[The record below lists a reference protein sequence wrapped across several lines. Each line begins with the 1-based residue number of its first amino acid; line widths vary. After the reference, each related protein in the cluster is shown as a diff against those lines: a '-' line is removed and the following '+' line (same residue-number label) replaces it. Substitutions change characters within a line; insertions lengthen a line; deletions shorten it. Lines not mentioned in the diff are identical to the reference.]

1 MPGNTASLTFKL
13 FGIDVNASRT
23 ISGVGVAAAGTA
35 KDLQVLSTGTL
46 KFVAAAG
53 AAGIASVGLAG
64 TLGVGLG
71 AAFAGVGVA
80 ATLMN
85 KNVRKEFK
93 DLRTGLK
100 NQLAAD
106 AKPVQ
111 DTMLGLVKYIRSSLK
126 TMQPVLQGFFKSVA
140 PLVDV
145 FGKGLV
151 SAVFNVISEF
161 QPLIKTVLPIVRSTF
176 EVLPDLIGNL
186 AYALKEILAP
196 LSSKTWT
203 QFLNTISGLLPIVGS
218 IIGSLVRLGGQIMPA
233 FQQAILGVGT
243 ALDSGLMR
251 VLPLVGK
258 AINQMLPAIG
268 RLAGALFPALAA
280 ILRALLP
287 VLSGVVAALAGALAK
302 VLPQLVP
309 AFVGL
314 VQVVGQ
320 LLKGIQPLLPSLVYL
335 AVWISKVANNLL
347 SAIIPVVTA
356 LLGGLMPALKVI
368 LPIIIQVANQ
378 VGNALAVAFKQAA
391 PSLVQVA
398 KAVGQLLIALAPLIP
413 VVVTAALSFLPII
426 PAAAKIASVL
436 AQGLVP
442 IVLALTPLLILL
454 APTLVKIAIA
464 AKLWTVAQGILNVV
478 LAANPLG
485 LVIIALVALAA
496 GLVYAWK
503 HSETFRNIVKG
514 TWAAIEHAAAN
525 LVHAVLNMRDFFVK
539 AWQDIREWV
548 LKTWHGINDA
558 WHAIV
563 AAAHWLADQV
573 IRAAKDGFLGPLP
586 LILSRWGQLVQWFR
600 DLPGRLRTA
609 LAGAGTWLLQK
620 GKDIISGMFNGVKA
634 VWTTVVGWFSGFP
647 AKILHALGIHSPP
660 DWAISAGKHIMFGL
674 LKGLT
679 HGAANVAG
687 FFKGLAGD
695 VLGPLKGIWG
705 AISGPMPVG
714 GSYKSVIELAQA
726 MIGQAFGGGQWPAFY
741 QLEMREAGFN
751 PFARN
756 PSSGAYGIPQALPPG
771 KLPPDAFSSDP
782 MTAAFSQLLWMIGY
796 IRDRYV
802 NPAGAWAHEQAF
814 NWYAAGMPPTVFSR
828 PTLIGVGEA
837 GPETVSVFP
846 GRRGAAVVNHYHVHI
861 NGVVGGKAEV
871 IGWVRQGLRES
882 LRRDGKTTIANQF

>member
-1 MPGNTASLTFKL
+1 
-13 FGIDVNASRT
+13 
-23 ISGVGVAAAGTA
+23 
-35 KDLQVLSTGTL
+35 
-46 KFVAAAG
+46 
-53 AAGIASVGLAG
+53 
-64 TLGVGLG
+64 
-71 AAFAGVGVA
+71 
-80 ATLMN
+80 MN

-93 DLRTGLK
+93 DLGQGLK

-111 DTMLGLVKYIRSSLK
+111 DTMLGLVKYIRESLK

-151 SAVFNVISEF
+151 SAVFNVITEF
-161 QPLIKTVLPIVRSTF
+161 QPLIKQVLPIVREF
-176 EVLPDLIGNL
+176 FNQIPDLVGNL
-186 AYALKEILAP
+186 AAALQMILSP
-196 LSSKTWT
+196 LSG
-203 QFLNTISGLLPIVGS
+203 NTKAFGTLLQTIGSLLPIVGS
-218 IIGSLVRLGGQIMPA
+218 IIGSLVRLGQQIMPA

-243 ALDSGLMR
+243 ALDSGLMK

-287 VLSGVVAALAGALAK
+287 VLSSVVAALAGALAK

-413 VVVTAALSFLPII
+413 VVVTAALAFLPII

-436 AQGLVP
+436 VQGLVP
-442 IVLALTPLLILL
+442 ILLALTPLLILL
-454 APTLVKIAIA
+454 APTLVKVAVG
-464 AKLWTVAQGILNVV
+464 AKLFAVAQGVLNVV
-478 LAANPLG
+478 LAANPIG
-485 LVIIALVALAA
+485 IVIVALVALAA
-496 GLVYAWK
+496 WLVHLWK
-503 HSETFRNIVKG
+503 TSETFRNIVKG
-514 TWAAIEHAAAN
+514 TWAALEHAAAN

-558 WHAIV
+558 WHALV

-573 IRAAKDGFLGPLP
+573 VRAAKDGFLGPIP

-600 DLPGRLRTA
+600 DLPGRIKTA

-634 VWTTVVGWFSGFP
+634 VWNTVVGWFKGLPS
-647 AKILHALGIHSPP
+647 KILGALGIHSPP
-660 DWAISAGKHIMFGL
+660 DWAISAGKHVMGGI
-674 LKGLT
+674 LKGLA
-679 HGAANVAG
+679 HGAADVAG
-687 FFKGLAGD
+687 FFRGLASD
-695 VLGPLKGIWG
+695 VAGPLKDVWSQIW
-705 AISGPMPVG
+705 
-714 GSYKSVIELAQA
+714 
-726 MIGQAFGGGQWPAFY
+726 
-741 QLEMREAGFN
+741 AGFTTTGAVGPIVDLGKSMAAMMGWVGAQWDALRQLWQHESGWN
-751 PFARN
+751 PAAQN
-756 PSSGAYGIPQALPPG
+756 PTSSAYGIAQFLDSTWAMTGFHKTSNPQ
-771 KLPPDAFSSDP
+771 DQI
-782 MTAAFSQLLWMIGY
+782 AAGLNY
-796 IRDRYV
+796 IKMVYG
-802 NPAGAWAHEQAF
+802 NPATAWAAWQARSPH
-814 NWYAAGMPPTVFSR
+814 WYAGGLPETVFSR

-837 GPETVSVFP
+837 GPETVSVTP
-846 GRRGAAVVNHYHVHI
+846 GRRYGGGNTFIFNITAVGTDRTAARQLLQSI
-861 NGVVGGKAEV
+861 REDLRSRGKK
-871 IGWVRQGLRES
+871 
-882 LRRDGKTTIANQF
+882 DIANQL

>member
-1 MPGNTASLTFKL
+1 
-13 FGIDVNASRT
+13 
-23 ISGVGVAAAGTA
+23 VGVAAAGTA

-53 AAGIASVGLAG
+53 AAGVASVGLAG

-80 ATLMN
+80 AALMN

-93 DLRTGLK
+93 DLGQGLK

-111 DTMLGLVKYIRSSLK
+111 DTMLGLVKYIRESLK

-151 SAVFNVISEF
+151 GAVFNVITEF
-161 QPLIKTVLPIVRSTF
+161 QPLIKQVLPIVRSTF

-243 ALDSGLMR
+243 ALDSGLMKL
-251 VLPLVGK
+251 LPVVGK

-287 VLSGVVAALAGALAK
+287 VLSSVVAALAGALAK

-314 VQVVGQ
+314 IQVVGQ

-378 VGNALAVAFKQAA
+378 VGTALAVAFKQAA
-391 PSLVQVA
+391 PSLVLVA

-413 VVVTAALSFLPII
+413 VVVTAALAFLPII
-426 PAAAKIASVL
+426 PAAARIASVL

-442 IVLALTPLLILL
+442 IVLALTPLLIFL

-464 AKLWTVAQGILNVV
+464 MKLLTVAQIAMDAAFAASGI
-478 LAANPLG
+478 G

-503 HSETFRNIVKG
+503 HSETFRDIVMGVFNAIKTAIRVTVDFIITVIKG
-514 TWAAIEHAAAN
+514 WFNAQAAVVIGIIGLFAKLPGPMGAPFRALKGVAETARDNVNRALDGIKRTVDVTFTGHDKVRPVIAQIQSEMKAHGYSVTARLVRGGTAQHGMLIPGYGGGDIFPLMVEPGEAVVPKDKVRRPEFMAWAKAMGIPGFQRGGLVRWPADVN
-525 LVHAVLNMRDFFVK
+525 LEATRDSLMSRLMLGSG
-539 AWQDIREWV
+539 AS
-548 LKTWHGINDA
+548 
-558 WHAIV
+558 V
-563 AAAHWLADQV
+563 AAVAARTLQLLHRPFAELGAWIRRIMFESGGNPSVVNRTDSNWFAGHPSVGLAQV
-573 IRAAKDGFLGPLP
+573 IRGTFAAWAGPFRSVGPFLYGVSINPLAN
-586 LILSRWGQLVQWFR
+586 SY
-600 DLPGRLRTA
+600 
-609 LAGAGTWLLQK
+609 AGA
-620 GKDIISGMFNGVKA
+620 NYA
-634 VWTTVVGWFSGFP
+634 VHRYGSLFAVDPQSRPIGYDRGGW
-647 AKILHALGIHSPP
+647 
-660 DWAISAGKHIMFGL
+660 
-674 LKGLT
+674 
-679 HGAANVAG
+679 
-687 FFKGLAGD
+687 
-695 VLGPLKGIWG
+695 
-705 AISGPMPVG
+705 
-714 GSYKSVIELAQA
+714 
-726 MIGQAFGGGQWPAFY
+726 
-741 QLEMREAGFN
+741 
-751 PFARN
+751 
-756 PSSGAYGIPQALPPG
+756 LPPG
-771 KLPPDAFSSDP
+771 LSLAYNGTGRPERVGGGVTFMFNITAVGTDR
-782 MTAAFSQLLWMIGY
+782 TAARHLLQS
-796 IRDRYV
+796 IREDLR
-802 NPAGAWAHEQAF
+802 
-814 NWYAAGMPPTVFSR
+814 SR
-828 PTLIGVGEA
+828 
-837 GPETVSVFP
+837 
-846 GRRGAAVVNHYHVHI
+846 
-861 NGVVGGKAEV
+861 
-871 IGWVRQGLRES
+871 
-882 LRRDGKTTIANQF
+882 GKTDIANQL

>member
-1 MPGNTASLTFKL
+1 
-13 FGIDVNASRT
+13 
-23 ISGVGVAAAGTA
+23 VGVAAAGTA

-80 ATLMN
+80 AALMN

-93 DLRTGLK
+93 DLGQGLK

-111 DTMLGLVKYIRSSLK
+111 DTMLGLVKYIRESLK

-151 SAVFNVISEF
+151 SAVFNVITEF
-161 QPLIKTVLPIVRSTF
+161 QPLIKQVLPIVREF
-176 EVLPDLIGNL
+176 FNQIPDLVGNL
-186 AYALKEILAP
+186 AAALHLILAP
-196 LSSKTWT
+196 LSG
-203 QFLNTISGLLPIVGS
+203 NTKAFGTLLQTIGSLLPIVGS
-218 IIGSLVRLGGQIMPA
+218 IIGSLVRLGQQIMPA

-243 ALDSGLMR
+243 ALDSGLMK

-268 RLAGALFPALAA
+268 HLAGALFPALAA

-287 VLSGVVAALAGALAK
+287 VLSSVVAALAGALAK

-314 VQVVGQ
+314 IQVVGQ
-320 LLKGIQPLLPSLVYL
+320 LLKGLQPLLPSLVYL

-356 LLGGLMPALKVI
+356 LLGGLVPALKVI

-413 VVVTAALSFLPII
+413 VVVTAALAFLPII
-426 PAAAKIASVL
+426 PAVAKIASVL

-442 IVLALTPLLILL
+442 IVLALTPLLVFL
-454 APTLVKIAIA
+454 APTLVKLAVA
-464 AKLWTVAQGILNVV
+464 AKLYAVAQGILNVV
-478 LAANPLG
+478 LAANPIG
-485 LVIIALVALAA
+485 IVIVALIALAA
-496 GLVYAWK
+496 WLVHLWK
-503 HSETFRNIVKG
+503 TSETFRNIVTGSFNAVKRVVMDVWNWVKRNWPLLLAILTG
-514 TWAAIEHAAAN
+514 PIGAATILIIRNWNNIKNAAVTAFT
-525 LVHAVLNMRDFFVK
+525 AVV
-539 AWQDIREWV
+539 
-548 LKTWHGINDA
+548 G
-558 WHAIV
+558 
-563 AAAHWLADQV
+563 
-573 IRAAKDGFLGPLP
+573 
-586 LILSRWGQLVQWFR
+586 WFR
-600 DLPGRLRTA
+600 ALPGRITGAIGDLGRLLTQ
-609 LAGAGTWLLQK
+609 AGRNL
-620 GKDIISGMFNGVKA
+620 ISGLWSGIKA
-634 VWTTVVGWFSGFP
+634 MWDTVVGWFKGLPS
-647 AKILHALGIHSPP
+647 KILGALGIHSPP
-660 DWAISAGKHIMFGL
+660 DWAISAGKHVMGGI
-674 LKGLT
+674 LKGLA
-679 HGAANVAG
+679 HGAADVAG
-687 FFKGLAGD
+687 FFKGLASSIT
-695 VLGPLKGIWG
+695 GPLASIWAGITAPG
-705 AISGPMPVG
+705 GPAGYATIV
-714 GSYKSVIELAQA
+714 ELAQA
-726 MIGQAFGGGQWPAFY
+726 MVAARWGMGQWPAFNA
-741 QLEMREAGFN
+741 LEMREAGYN
-751 PFARN
+751 PFATN
-756 PSSGAYGIPQALPPG
+756 PSSGAFGIPQALPPS
-771 KLPPDAFSSDP
+771 KLPP
-782 MTAAFSQLLWMIGY
+782 AARSLSVAGSLMNMAAAQLQWMLGY
-796 IRDRYV
+796 ISDRYG

-814 NWYAAGMPPTVFSR
+814 NWYAGGMPPTLFSR

-837 GPETVSVFP
+837 GPETVSVLP
-846 GRRGAAVVNHYHVHI
+846 GRRSAAVVNHYHVHI
-861 NGVVGGKAEV
+861 NGVVGGKSEV
-871 IGWVRQGLRES
+871 IGWLRQGLRES